1 VACLDAKA
9 AAVWEFA
16 DGTRTITEL
25 AMVLGRPDEMGE
37 LVVSRA
43 LDVLANAELLLAD
56 GMPSQH
62 AVSDSDWLLAAAGS
76 GRH

>member
-1 VACLDAKA
+1 
-9 AAVWEFA
+9 
-16 DGTRTITEL
+16 
-25 AMVLGRPDEMGE
+25 MVLGRPDEMGE